1 MTKTDKSVSV
11 IVPVFNEEENI
22 YSLYLELKEVFR
34 LTSRSYEII
43 FINDAS
49 KDETLTVLKKI
60 AAKDK
65 KVVIIDFIRNF
76 GQTAAL
82 SAGIDHSSG
91 EIIIPMDGD
100 GQNDPADIP
109 KLVEKIDE
117 GFAVVSGW
125 RKNRKDAFIRVLPSQ
140 IANFIIRKMTG
151 VKIHDNGCALKAYR
165 REVIDGVQLYGE
177 MHRFISVYASWS
189 GGKIAEIVV
198 NHRPRT
204 KGKSKYGFSR
214 IFKVVLDLL
223 VIRFLHKYISRPIHF
238 FGKYGFWAIFV
249 SVIFAAWSIYLKL
262 FQDLSINRTPLPV
275 FSSMFLIVGLQLILT
290 GVLAELLTRTYFESQ
305 GRKAYKV
312 KNIINGKKEN

>member
-1 MTKTDKSVSV
+1 MKKINISV
-11 IVPVFNEEENI
+11 IIPVFNEEENI
-22 YSLYLELKEVFR
+22 RLLYLELKKVFHS
-34 LTSRSYEII
+34 TNRSYEII
-43 FINDAS
+43 FVNDAS
-49 KDETLTVLKKI
+49 KDDTLAELKKI
-60 AAKDK
+60 AIKDK
-65 KVVIIDFIRNF
+65 NVIVIDFIRNF

-125 RKNRKDAFIRVLPSQ
+125 RKNRQDAFIRVLPSQ
-140 IANFIIRKMTG
+140 IANWLIRKMTG

-177 MHRFISVYASWS
+177 MHRFISVYASCS

-305 GRKAYKV
+305 GRKAYKI
-312 KNIINGKKEN
+312 KKIIN

>member
-1 MTKTDKSVSV
+1 MKKINISV
-11 IVPVFNEEENI
+11 IIPVFNEEENI
-22 YSLYLELKEVFR
+22 RLLYLELKKVFHS
-34 LTSRSYEII
+34 TNRSYEII
-43 FINDAS
+43 FVNDAS
-49 KDETLTVLKKI
+49 KDDTLAELKKI
-60 AAKDK
+60 AIKDK
-65 KVVIIDFIRNF
+65 NVIVIDFIRNF

-117 GFAVVSGW
+117 GYAVVSGW
-125 RKNRKDAFIRVLPSQ
+125 RKNRQDAFIRVLPSQ
-140 IANFIIRKMTG
+140 IANWLIRKMTG

-249 SVIFAAWSIYLKL
+249 SIIFAAWSIYLKL

-305 GRKAYKV
+305 GRKAYKI
-312 KNIINGKKEN
+312 KKIIN

>member
-1 MTKTDKSVSV
+1 MKKVNISV
-11 IVPVFNEEENI
+11 IIPVYNEAENI
-22 YSLYLELKEVFR
+22 NSLYSELKEVFA
-34 LTSRSYEII
+34 LTDRKHEII
-43 FINDAS
+43 FVNDAS
-49 KDETLTVLKKI
+49 RDKTLAELEKI

-65 KVVIIDFIRNF
+65 QVVVIDFIRNF

-82 SAGIDHSSG
+82 SAGIDNSVG

-109 KLVEKIDE
+109 KLVQKIDE

-140 IANFIIRKMTG
+140 IANWLIRKITG
-151 VKIHDNGCALKAYR
+151 VKIHDNGCSLKAYR

-189 GGKIAEIVV
+189 GGRIAEIVV

-204 KGKSKYGFSR
+204 CGKSKYGFSR

-249 SVIFAAWSIYLKL
+249 SIVFSAWSIYLKL

-275 FSSMFLIVGLQLILT
+275 LSSMFLIVGLQLILT

-305 GRKAYKV
+305 GRKAYKI
-312 KNIINGKKEN
+312 KKIINGKKS

>member
-1 MTKTDKSVSV
+1 MIKTGKNISVV
-11 IVPVFNEEENI
+11 IPVFNEEENI
-22 YSLYLELKEVFR
+22 RLLYLELKKVFHS
-34 LTSRSYEII
+34 TNRSYEVI
-43 FINDAS
+43 FVNDAS
-49 KDETLTVLKKI
+49 RDRTLEELGKI
-60 AAKDK
+60 AKKDK
-65 KVVIIDFIRNF
+65 KVKVIDFVRNF

-82 SAGIDHSSG
+82 SAGIDYSSG

-140 IANFIIRKMTG
+140 IANWLIRKMTG

-165 REVIDGVQLYGE
+165 REVIDGVALYGE

-305 GRKAYKV
+305 GRKAYKI
-312 KNIINGKKEN
+312 KKIINGKKS

>member
-1 MTKTDKSVSV
+1 MIKTGKNISVV
-11 IVPVFNEEENI
+11 IPVFNEEENI
-22 YSLYLELKEVFR
+22 RSLYLELKEIF
-34 LTSRSYEII
+34 LSTNRSYEII
-43 FINDAS
+43 FVNDAS
-49 KDETLTVLKKI
+49 KDDTLAELKKI
-60 AAKDK
+60 AIKDK
-65 KVVIIDFIRNF
+65 NVIVIDFIRNF

-305 GRKAYKV
+305 GRKAYKI
-312 KNIINGKKEN
+312 KKIIN

>member
-1 MTKTDKSVSV
+1 MRKKEKINISV
-11 IVPVFNEEENI
+11 IIPVYNEEENI
-22 YSLYLELKEVFR
+22 RSLYLELKEVFR
-34 LTSRSYEII
+34 STNRSYEII

-49 KDETLTVLKKI
+49 RDRTLEGLRKI

-65 KVVIIDFIRNF
+65 NVVVIDFVRNF

-82 SAGIDHSSG
+82 SAGIDYSSG

-109 KLVEKIDE
+109 KLVAKIDE
-117 GFAVVSGW
+117 GYAVVSGW

-140 IANFIIRKMTG
+140 IANWLIKKMTG

-165 REVIDGVQLYGE
+165 REVIDGIQLYGE
-177 MHRFISVYASWS
+177 MHRFVSVYASWS
-189 GGKIAEIVV
+189 GGKIAEVVV

-214 IFKVVLDLL
+214 IFKVILDLL
-223 VIRFLHKYISRPIHF
+223 VIRFLYKYISRPVHF

-249 SVIFAAWSIYLKL
+249 SLICALWALYLKY
-262 FQDLSINRTPLPV
+262 FEGLSINRTPLPV
-275 FSSMFLIVGLQLILT
+275 FSSMFLIVGVQLILT

-305 GRKAYKV
+305 NRKAYKIRD
-312 KNIINGKKEN
+312 IINGKK

>member
-305 GRKAYKV
+305 GRKAYKI
-312 KNIINGKKEN
+312 KKIIN

>member
-1 MTKTDKSVSV
+1 MTKTDKSISV

-125 RKNRKDAFIRVLPSQ
+125 RKNRQDAFIRVLPSQ
-140 IANFIIRKMTG
+140 IANWLIRKMTG

-249 SVIFAAWSIYLKL
+249 SIIFAAWSIYLKL

-305 GRKAYKV
+305 GRKAYKI
-312 KNIINGKKEN
+312 KKIIN

>member
-125 RKNRKDAFIRVLPSQ
+125 RKNRQDAFIRVLPSQ
-140 IANFIIRKMTG
+140 IANWLIRKMTG

-305 GRKAYKV
+305 GRKAYKI
-312 KNIINGKKEN
+312 KKIIN

>member
-125 RKNRKDAFIRVLPSQ
+125 RKNRQDAFIRVLPSQ
-140 IANFIIRKMTG
+140 IANWLIRKMTG

-249 SVIFAAWSIYLKL
+249 SIIFAAWSIYLKL

-275 FSSMFLIVGLQLILT
+275 LSSMFLIVGLQLILT

-305 GRKAYKV
+305 GRKAYKI
-312 KNIINGKKEN
+312 KKIIN

>member
-1 MTKTDKSVSV
+1 
-11 IVPVFNEEENI
+11 
-22 YSLYLELKEVFR
+22 
-34 LTSRSYEII
+34 
-43 FINDAS
+43 NDAS
-49 KDETLTVLKKI
+49 RDRTLEELGKI
-60 AAKDK
+60 AKKDK
-65 KVVIIDFIRNF
+65 KVKVIDFVRNF

-82 SAGIDHSSG
+82 SAGIDYSSG

-305 GRKAYKV
+305 GRKAYKI
-312 KNIINGKKEN
+312 KKIIN

>member
-305 GRKAYKV
+305 GRKAYKI
-312 KNIINGKKEN
+312 KKIINGKKS

>member
-1 MTKTDKSVSV
+1 MKKINISV
-11 IVPVFNEEENI
+11 IIPVFNEEENI
-22 YSLYLELKEVFR
+22 RLLYLELKKVFHS
-34 LTSRSYEII
+34 TNRSYEII
-43 FINDAS
+43 FVNDAS
-49 KDETLTVLKKI
+49 KDDTLAELKKI
-60 AAKDK
+60 AIKDK
-65 KVVIIDFIRNF
+65 NVIVIDFIRNF

-305 GRKAYKV
+305 GRKAYKI
-312 KNIINGKKEN
+312 KKIIN

>member
-1 MTKTDKSVSV
+1 MKKINISV
-11 IVPVFNEEENI
+11 IIPVFNEEENI
-22 YSLYLELKEVFR
+22 RLLYLELKKVFHS
-34 LTSRSYEII
+34 TNRSYEII
-43 FINDAS
+43 FVNDAS
-49 KDETLTVLKKI
+49 KDDTLAELKKI
-60 AAKDK
+60 AIKDK
-65 KVVIIDFIRNF
+65 NVIVIDFIRNF

-125 RKNRKDAFIRVLPSQ
+125 RKNRQDAFIRVLPSQ
-140 IANFIIRKMTG
+140 IANWLIRKMTG

>member
-1 MTKTDKSVSV
+1 MKKINISV

-125 RKNRKDAFIRVLPSQ
+125 RKNRQDAFIRVLPSQ
-140 IANFIIRKMTG
+140 IANWLIRKMTG

>member
-1 MTKTDKSVSV
+1 MKKINISV
-11 IVPVFNEEENI
+11 IIPVFNEEENI
-22 YSLYLELKEVFR
+22 RLLYLELKKVFHS
-34 LTSRSYEII
+34 TNRSYEII
-43 FINDAS
+43 FVNDAS
-49 KDETLTVLKKI
+49 KDDTLAELKKI
-60 AAKDK
+60 AIKDK
-65 KVVIIDFIRNF
+65 NVIVIDFIRNF

-125 RKNRKDAFIRVLPSQ
+125 RKNRQDAFIRVLPSQ
-140 IANFIIRKMTG
+140 IANWLIRKMTG

-305 GRKAYKV
+305 GRKAYKI
-312 KNIINGKKEN
+312 KKIIN

>member
-1 MTKTDKSVSV
+1 MTKTDKSISV

-125 RKNRKDAFIRVLPSQ
+125 RKNRQDAFIRVLPSQ
-140 IANFIIRKMTG
+140 IANWLIRKMTG

-305 GRKAYKV
+305 GRKAYKI
-312 KNIINGKKEN
+312 KKIIN

>member
-1 MTKTDKSVSV
+1 M
-11 IVPVFNEEENI
+11 
-22 YSLYLELKEVFR
+22 LYLELKKVFHS
-34 LTSRSYEII
+34 TNRSYEII
-43 FINDAS
+43 FVNDAS
-49 KDETLTVLKKI
+49 KDDTLAELKKI
-60 AAKDK
+60 AIKDK
-65 KVVIIDFIRNF
+65 NVIVIDFIRNF

-125 RKNRKDAFIRVLPSQ
+125 RKNRQDAFIRVLPSQ
-140 IANFIIRKMTG
+140 IANWLIRKMTG

-305 GRKAYKV
+305 GRKAYKI
-312 KNIINGKKEN
+312 KKIIN